1 MTARRMNAP
10 RGAARRNSEVERRP
24 PAAIIPANP
33 VPLAEA
39 PIEYMFAEHQRIRAA
54 CDLLD
59 ALARQP
65 ASAGRQLPAVLEA
78 FFREDFVLH
87 TDDEENDFLPLLERR
102 MFVGDTID
110 EALAQLR
117 AEHAADQKTLR
128 RLLPLLADLAQGT
141 EIEDLAAL
149 RVMAHSFAE
158 SVRRH
163 MAWENVTIA
172 AFAES
177 RLTPEDR
184 KALAAGMVHRR
195 RRRPSN

>member
-1 MTARRMNAP
+1 VR
-10 RGAARRNSEVERRP
+10 ARRNNATTAARQGSDAPRRA
-24 PAAIIPANP
+24 PAAAIPANP
-33 VPLAEA
+33 VPLAET
-39 PIEYMFAEHQRIRAA
+39 PIAHLFAEHQRIRAA

-59 ALARQP
+59 NLARQP
-65 ASAGRQLPAVLEA
+65 RAAGRQLPAMLEA
-78 FFREDFVLH
+78 FFREDFARH
-87 TDDEENDFLPLLERR
+87 TDDEEEDFLPLLERR

-110 EALAQLR
+110 EALQQLR

-128 RLLPLLADLAQGT
+128 RLLPLLADLAQNA
-141 EIEDLAAL
+141 EISDLAAL

-184 KALAAGMVHRR
+184 KALAAGMARR
-195 RRRPSN
+195 RRRPPGN